1 MQCLT
6 KEDLNQTGLSL
17 KTNYG
22 EPVVGINDVKIK
34 VLNASVCGT
43 DKSIFLSNTN
53 QGIREEMLR
62 YTTNKNEYKP
72 IVIGHEFCGIVEEIG
87 AGVNKENFASLVPQ
101 IEIGDY
107 VTAEMHLNCG
117 SCNLCASGQAHICT
131 HVLVKGVHLD
141 GCFADKVVV
150 PHQNIIMLG
159 KGGQTKLVPPKIGSM
174 LDAFGNAVH
183 CVSKVNLAGKTVA
196 VLGLGPLGLMTII
209 LAKQFGASRIYATE
223 TTDIARRFAL
233 ANEFGASHCF
243 DVSSGTSEFY
253 QTLLKQ
259 ERKSMGVDCVFEM
272 SGSPYAYNDA
282 FNVVCNGG
290 KVILLGISRAPLQN
304 FDIAKNIIWKG
315 VSVEG
320 IFGRVMYS
328 TWTLMLNLLES
339 SGDTIIPKL
348 EKILSSKTY
357 TLSEYNEAFD
367 KLVTGAEMKLTFSLN

>member
-6 KEDLNQTGLSL
+6 KEDLSCNGLMFHD
-17 KTNYG
+17 NYI
-22 EPVVGINDVKIK
+22 EPVLGINDVKIK
-34 VLNASVCGT
+34 VLMASVCGT
-43 DKSIFLSNTN
+43 DKSIYLSSSN
-53 QGIREEMLR
+53 QGIRDEMLR
-62 YTTNKNEYKP
+62 YTEDKSSFRP

-87 AGVNKENFASLVPQ
+87 AGVKAENFSNLVQHVEP
-101 IEIGDY
+101 GDY

-117 SCNLCASGQAHICT
+117 VCNLCANGQAHICT
-131 HVLVKGVHLD
+131 NVLVKGVHLD
-141 GCFADKVVV
+141 GCFAQKVVV

-159 KGGQTKLVPPKIGSM
+159 KGGSTSLVPPKIGSM

-223 TTDIARRFAL
+223 TTDIERRFKL
-233 ANEFGASHCF
+233 AYEFGATHCF
-243 DVSSGTSEFY
+243 DVSSGTADFY
-253 QTLLKQ
+253 KTLLKQ
-259 ERKSMGVDCVFEM
+259 EKKSMGVDCVFEM

-315 VSVEG
+315 VNVEG
-320 IFGRVMYS
+320 IFGRQMYS

-348 EKILSSKTY
+348 EKILSPSVYK
-357 TLSEYNEAFD
+357 LSEYNEAFD
-367 KLVTGAEMKLTFSLN
+367 KLVTGREMKLTFSLN